1 MKLRRNAKVDL
12 LRAVPLFSE
21 CSQRHLD
28 QICALADE
36 IYLPEGSKLIKEGS
50 KGREFFVLVDGT
62 VDVRRNGRKLRTM
75 GKGDFFGEIAL
86 VTDTPRTA
94 TVVAASPVRLL
105 VITGQAF
112 QRLLHDTPA
121 IQGKV
126 LSSLAQRLARTI
138 V

>member
-12 LRAVPLFSE
+12 LRAVPLFSG
-21 CSQRHLD
+21 CSQKQLE
-28 QICALADE
+28 QICAHADE
-36 IYLPEGSKLIKEGS
+36 IYVPAGSKLIEEGS

-75 GKGDFFGEIAL
+75 EKGDFFGEIAL

-126 LSSLAQRLARTI
+126 LSSLAQRLEPSAL
-138 V
+138 